1 MNAIRAHAFLL
12 GLVYSF
18 EMFVTR
24 TSVFLSVL
32 GYVLLGNFI
41 TAEKVFTIKSI
52 YDVLRPVITILFSV
66 SISSIAEVN
75 ISVMRIQKFMS
86 YSERDEE
93 TEEIT
98 KSVTN
103 GVARNGSVVSFY
115 SPTKAKVLLEQVN
128 AKWLEE
134 SPENTLKDIDLS
146 ISSNQVV
153 AVIGPVGSGKTS
165 LLNVIL
171 KELPLAQGKMS
182 IHGRISYSS
191 QEPWLFSASVRQ
203 NILFGS
209 FFDEER
215 YRQVVD
221 VCALLSDFELFP
233 YGDKT
238 LVGEKGKALSGG
250 QKARINLARA
260 IYKNADIYL
269 LDDPLSAVDANVGK
283 HLYEKCIKGFLS
295 NKICI
300 LITHQLQYLS
310 SADKIIIMKDGRI
323 ELEGTYTE
331 LQTSGLDF
339 AKLLEQFHSEEEE
352 VKEKKKIKSRQNSEC
367 TLEEEDD
374 EEGPSVEK
382 EQMKSGSISPKLY
395 WEYLKAGGGKI
406 MIALLVACFIIGQIV
421 ANAGDYY
428 ISYWYVWSSIQIFL
442 HVLYCFFF
450 LGLI

>member
-103 GVARNGSVVSFY
+103 GVTKNGSVLSFY

-153 AVIGPVGSGKTS
+153 AVIGPVGSGKSS
-165 LLNVIL
+165 LLNVLL
-171 KELPLAQGKMS
+171 KELPLTQGKMS
-182 IHGRISYSS
+182 IQGRISYSS

-209 FFDEER
+209 FYDEER
-215 YRQVVD
+215 YRQVIE
-221 VCALLSDFELFP
+221 VCALLSDFELLP

-310 SADKIIIMKDGRI
+310 SADKIIIMKDGKI
-323 ELEGTYTE
+323 ELEGKYTE

-352 VKEKKKIKSRQNSEC
+352 EKEKKKIKSRQNSEC
-367 TLEEEDD
+367 TLEEEED

-428 ISYWYVWSSIQIFL
+428 ISYWYI
-442 HVLYCFFF
+442 
-450 LGLI
+450 